1 MLRVKQGMEKTK
13 GRAAGDETQERIIK
27 ILVVSNENV
36 TMHVYVCVRM
46 KTKT

>member
-27 ILVVSNENV
+27 ILISNENIS
-36 TMHVYVCVRM
+36 MHIYVCVRM